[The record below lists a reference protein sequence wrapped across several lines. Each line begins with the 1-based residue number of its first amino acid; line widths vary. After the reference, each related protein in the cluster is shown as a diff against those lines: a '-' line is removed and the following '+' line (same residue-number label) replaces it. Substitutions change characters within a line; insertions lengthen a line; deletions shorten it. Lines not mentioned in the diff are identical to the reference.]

1 MMTFVL
7 VAHVRIITWNWSF
20 SVDQKFFK
28 VKITFNQLTKV
39 SKFLDL
45 QKKRTFHQLTKVL
58 KSNLVS
64 WLKSLKDQIFWSTE
78 NRTFDQLS
86 KMKNLSIYWKTAQ
99 KTFDRLKK
107 ISLGVSICLDRV
119 LIKTLDHN
127 TGRELVSTVK
137 KILTIS
143 KSLTWRLRS
152 LNRDGEI
159 LILSIH
165 HLPVSK
171 VSIEIKKSV
180 DTWHFWQILTVCL
193 DLDRELVNFIIFL
206 DCNFSICQN
215 FWSRSTS
222 KSHNNVEKSW

>member
-1 MMTFVL
+1 M
-7 VAHVRIITWNWSF
+7 
-20 SVDQKFFK
+20 
-28 VKITFNQLTKV
+28 

-64 WLKSLKDQIFWSTE
+64 WLKVFNRSNISE
-78 NRTFDQLS
+78 NITFDQLT

-119 LIKTLDHN
+119 SIKTLNLD
-127 TGRELVSTVK
+127 TGRELVSTVE

-143 KSLTWRLRS
+143 KSLSWRLRS
-152 LNRDGEI
+152 LNRDGKI
-159 LILSIH
+159 SILSLH

-193 DLDRELVNFIIFL
+193 DLDREFVNFIIFL
-206 DCNFSICQN
+206 DRDFSICQD

-222 KSHNNVEKSW
+222 KSHDNVEKSW